1 MASRRFRA
9 RRSLGNNL
17 NDSAR
22 RLSYLEKRPSPKR
35 LQPQVVTTDKIYRAA
50 IVTDTI
56 ANTAVVEEKIETNAV
71 STRTIDEF
79 AVTNSEVADSAV
91 NNRTI
96 ETDAID
102 ARTIRAN
109 AITAD
114 EISANAIIAGKIS
127 ADAITAREISAN
139 SITADEISANAII
152 AGKISADAITSREIS
167 ANAITASEISAN
179 AIVAGKISADAI
191 TSREISANAITAD
204 EISANAITAGKIS
217 ADAITAREIQAN
229 AITASEISANAI
241 TAGKISAD
249 AITSREISANAITAS
264 EISAGSITTS
274 KIVATGISANVLTS
288 GTIDAGTIN
297 VTNVNATN
305 ITTGILT
312 GRTVRTTG
320 GGDRVELS
328 NTNELRYYVSGGIRA
343 SMFPTGVGVRIQSG
357 PANMFVGGGSFQVT
371 AGDSYFSVSASVPK
385 SAYPL
390 FANGG
395 MQIEGNA
402 RIIGSIIH
410 LGLVGTTPL
419 NFATFNGPLIGLQ
432 GAQYVAIAKPTSLA
446 GPPGPPGPTGPTG
459 PKGPP
464 GPPSDARLKKAVAP
478 ASLGLSFINML
489 RPVSFEWSDKKYEAG
504 PGTQYGLIAQEVQSV
519 LDKIGGKAYGLVY
532 DNTTEFVETESGKDT
547 VKGLDY
553 YQLIS
558 PVIKSIQEL
567 DARVTALENE
577 RK

>member
-17 NDSAR
+17 NDTSL
-22 RLSYLEKRPSPKR
+22 RLSYLEKRPAPKR

-79 AVTNSEVADSAV
+79 AVTNSELNDSAV

-114 EISANAIIAGKIS
+114 EISANAITAGKIS

-139 SITADEISANAII
+139 AITADELSANSII
-152 AGKISADAITSREIS
+152 AGKISADAITAREIS
-167 ANAITASEISAN
+167 S
-179 AIVAGKISADAI
+179 
-191 TSREISANAITAD
+191 NAITAD

-217 ADAITAREIQAN
+217 ADAITAREISAN

-249 AITSREISANAITAS
+249 AITAREIAANAITTSELSASAITADKISANAITVDK
-264 EISAGSITTS
+264 ISANSITTG
-274 KIVATGISANVLTS
+274 KIISTGISANVLTS
-288 GTIDAGTIN
+288 GRIDATTVN
-297 VTNVNATN
+297 VTNLNATN
-305 ITTGILT
+305 ITTGILS
-312 GRTVRTTG
+312 GRSVRTTG
-320 GGDRVELS
+320 GGNRVELS
-328 NTNELRYYVSGGIRA
+328 NTDELRFYVSGSVAGK
-343 SMFPTGVGVRIQSG
+343 MTPGGTGMRFSSG
-357 PANMFVGGGSFQVT
+357 QGNIFVGGGLIQLN
-371 AGDSYFSVSASVPK
+371 AGDSTFSSRSSAPK
-385 SAYPL
+385 SAYP
-390 FANGG
+390 FVFDGG
-395 MQIEGNA
+395 VDA
-402 RIIGSIIH
+402 FGSLRVGGSLVVSGLPSTIDYNIFSGQL
-410 LGLVGTTPL
+410 LGISGTSVRP
-419 NFATFNGPLIGLQ
+419 
-432 GAQYVAIAKPTSLA
+432 VSKPTSLA
-446 GPPGPPGPTGPTG
+446 GPPGPPGPTGPKG
-459 PKGPP
+459 PPGPP
-464 GPPSDARLKKAVAP
+464 GPPSDARLKKAVSP
-478 ASLGLSFINML
+478 AALGLSFINML
-489 RPVSFEWSDKKYEAG
+489 RPVSFEWKDSKYEVGA
-504 PGTQYGLIAQEVQSV
+504 GTQYGLIAQEVEAALS
-519 LDKIGGKAYGLVY
+519 KAGGKNYGLVY
-532 DNTTEFVETESGKDT
+532 NNKNDYLITEQGTQEPA
-547 VKGLDY
+547 KGLDY

-567 DARVTALENE
+567 DARVTALETE